1 MATHKYFIAL
11 LILGIFAAG
20 MYGCGGS
27 GGGGD
32 VTVIPPV
39 AGSTASLSAA
49 NQVCAQCHAAQA
61 TLYARAL
68 HNTENAASCARC
80 HSPVAGHPNPPTA
93 VANPDAAGICLQCHV
108 DRILPHFNAAIVN
121 DNTTGGVS
129 RFDGTQ
135 AAQYVDA
142 ALTTSDVSI
151 QFPGPPALT
160 AVSQRGC
167 TACHNPHDTTSRMSI
182 FKQYSEGSG
191 HGDVK
196 GEAWIHYRWKGTDR
210 ASCQRCHTTSAFISS
225 ITGGATS
232 LTFNVNDNTKQTLYC
247 IGCHVDSNYAVR
259 PAPQVVASY
268 SNGGAF
274 SYAGDPNPVIDPVTG
289 LQTAQNTFPN
299 VGKSNLCLNCHAAR
313 AIGDSITKAGV
324 SPNAAADFSNLSF
337 INSHYLTGGATVYAV
352 SGYEYT
358 DINPATGKPL
368 DYVNRS
374 SFAHNKIGTSLEP
387 ATGGGGPC
395 VGCHMTT
402 ANHTFKG
409 WTKDP
414 ATEKITSVTSLVCT
428 ACHGDMTP
436 DAMNEQKELFEASL
450 AALNAQLAA
459 KGFYFSP
466 NSPYFYTAPYVAGG
480 TNTAQK
486 NWLSPGDTDT
496 TGNTTGRK
504 NMGAAFNF
512 NLLYHDPGAY
522 THNRYYTKRLI
533 YDSID
538 WLDDNTINESSVT
551 AIDKLLAAGKLTQ
564 AQHDLAV
571 TYILRQGARP

>member
-1 MATHKYFIAL
+1 
-11 LILGIFAAG
+11 LIIGIFAAG
-20 MYGCGGS
+20 MFGCGGS

-32 VTVIPPV
+32 VTVIPPT
-39 AGSTASLSAA
+39 AGSVASLNAA
-49 NQVCAQCHAAQA
+49 SQVCAQCHTEPAI
-61 TLYARAL
+61 LYARSL
-68 HNTENAASCARC
+68 HNTENAATCARC
-80 HSPVAGHPNPPTA
+80 HNPVAGHPNPPTA
-93 VANPDAAGICLQCHV
+93 VSNPDAAGVCLQCHV
-108 DRILPHFNAAIVN
+108 NQVLPHFNAAIVN
-121 DNTTGGVS
+121 TEGSFVG
-129 RFDGTQ
+129 DGM
-135 AAQYVDA
+135 AAQYIDA

-151 QFPGPPALT
+151 QFPGLK

-182 FKQYSEGSG
+182 FKQYSQGSG
-191 HGDVK
+191 HGDVN
-196 GEAWIHYRWKGTDR
+196 GAAWIHYRWKGDDR
-210 ASCQRCHTTSAFISS
+210 ASCQRCHTTSAFISK
-225 ITGGATS
+225 ITGGPES
-232 LTFNVNDNTKQTLYC
+232 LTFDVKDNTKQTLYC
-247 IGCHVDSNYAVR
+247 IGCHVNNTYAVR

-274 SYAGDPNPVIDPVTG
+274 SYPGDPNPVIDPVTG

-374 SFAHNKIGTSLEP
+374 SYAHNKIGTTLEP

-409 WTKDP
+409 WTKDE
-414 ATEKITSVTSLVCT
+414 ATDRITSVTSLVCGT
-428 ACHGDMTP
+428 CHIDDATGKSDMTP
-436 DAMNEQKELFEASL
+436 DAMNEQKEMLEAAL

-466 NSPYFYTAPYVAGG
+466 NNPYFFTAPYVTGG

-486 NWLSPGDTDT
+486 NWLSPGDTDK
-496 TGNTTGRK
+496 TGNITGRK

-512 NLLYHDPGAY
+512 NLLIHDPGAY
-522 THNRYYTKRLI
+522 THNRYYAKRLI

-538 WLDDNTINESSVT
+538 WMDDNIINESSVT